1 MIYCYV
7 SNQNI
12 LFHKGATTPPKQS
25 NKKKAKGPSSSAS
38 ITSKRHQALPTRH
51 HSRSTRSSRRR
62 CPSSTRHA
70 ERRRRCWVWRY
81 KAGHSANIICR
92 RNNNR
97 RRAESGRRSGV
108 KTRRDNRGIDALV
121 LSSNAGYRYH
131 FLGYNVLCAC
141 DIRLGA
147 IFEGEGA
154 ISLGVMRCRIE
165 QVVLR

>member
-1 MIYCYV
+1 MIQESIISQR
-7 SNQNI
+7 SNN
-12 LFHKGATTPPKQS
+12 TTKQS

-38 ITSKRHQALPTRH
+38 ITSKRHHALPTRH
-51 HSRSTRSSRRR
+51 RSRSTRSSRRR
-62 CPSSTRHA
+62 CPSSTRHV

-81 KAGHSANIICR
+81 KAAHSTNIICR
-92 RNNNR
+92 RNNSR
-97 RRAESGRRSGV
+97 RQAESGRRSGV

-131 FLGYNVLCAC
+131 FLGYNVLCGC

-154 ISLGVMRCRIE
+154 IGLGLMRCRIE